1 MQTCLSDCCG
11 SHFRFRFKPRT
22 SGSRSLLQRLG
33 LSSVAQSM
41 WCSQVWVWTWVGL
54 STEIQLQPCAY
65 SICNPDIQTHQQ
77 NYLLNSPSHSFFS
90 PSFFSGICRFGN
102 QTLNYRLFYDG
113 KHFVGEKRFESIHD
127 LVTDGLI
134 TLYIETKASEYISKM
149 TTNPIYEH
157 IGYATLLREK
167 VSRRLSR
174 TKNES
179 RKASVTS
186 EENTPVEKV
195 SIQFKILA
203 INTSLSI
210 KSERKKYF
218 V

>member
-1 MQTCLSDCCG
+1 
-11 SHFRFRFKPRT
+11 
-22 SGSRSLLQRLG
+22 
-33 LSSVAQSM
+33 
-41 WCSQVWVWTWVGL
+41 
-54 STEIQLQPCAY
+54 
-65 SICNPDIQTHQQ
+65 
-77 NYLLNSPSHSFFS
+77 
-90 PSFFSGICRFGN
+90 
-102 QTLNYRLFYDG
+102 
-113 KHFVGEKRFESIHD
+113 
-127 LVTDGLI
+127 
-134 TLYIETKASEYISKM
+134 M

-203 INTSLSI
+203 INTSISI
-210 KSERKKYF
+210 KSEGKKCF
-218 V
+218 VERPVSSFCTSLSITIPLKSLYPINVILAPN

>member
-1 MQTCLSDCCG
+1 MFCQYEFSLSL
-11 SHFRFRFKPRT
+11 FP
-22 SGSRSLLQRLG
+22 L
-33 LSSVAQSM
+33 
-41 WCSQVWVWTWVGL
+41 
-54 STEIQLQPCAY
+54 
-65 SICNPDIQTHQQ
+65 
-77 NYLLNSPSHSFFS
+77 SFFS
-90 PSFFSGICRFGN
+90 PSIFSGICRFGN

-195 SIQFKILA
+195 SIPFKILA

-210 KSERKKYF
+210 KSERKKCS

>member
-1 MQTCLSDCCG
+1 
-11 SHFRFRFKPRT
+11 
-22 SGSRSLLQRLG
+22 
-33 LSSVAQSM
+33 
-41 WCSQVWVWTWVGL
+41 
-54 STEIQLQPCAY
+54 
-65 SICNPDIQTHQQ
+65 
-77 NYLLNSPSHSFFS
+77 
-90 PSFFSGICRFGN
+90 
-102 QTLNYRLFYDG
+102 
-113 KHFVGEKRFESIHD
+113 
-127 LVTDGLI
+127 
-134 TLYIETKASEYISKM
+134 M

-195 SIQFKILA
+195 SIQFKMLG

-210 KSERKKYF
+210 KFERKKVYCLKPCVWGFF
-218 V
+218 VLH